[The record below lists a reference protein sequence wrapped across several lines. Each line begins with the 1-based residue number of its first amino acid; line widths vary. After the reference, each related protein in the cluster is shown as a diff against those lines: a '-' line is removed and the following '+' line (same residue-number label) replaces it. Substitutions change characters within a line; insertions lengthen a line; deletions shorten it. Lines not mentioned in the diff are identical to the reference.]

1 MSDQV
6 AAASRSIG
14 PARMGV
20 LLFGAAA
27 AWATIAAAAS
37 GTSPAP
43 MVGSILM
50 TGLALGASWGVAVR
64 WPTPALA
71 ALVAG
76 ALLLVAADPA
86 SVVGADATQGPLG
99 YANASAA
106 LYGVAVIAALLLA
119 LQVQTPPALAMAA
132 LAGVLF
138 VWIVILLRSSAVVLL
153 VPAVVVAAIVA
164 TRVRG
169 ARAAVV
175 LCGLV
180 FVGALLATN
189 IIGATQI
196 GIGNGVVDRT
206 VRGALS
212 TDRVLLWHEAIEI
225 TAAEPFLGVGPGGF
239 ASSSSI
245 ARSDSDLQWAHHE
258 FLQAGAEM
266 GIPGYVLVVALFA
279 WGFAALWMTA
289 NGVLT
294 AIAAAGLAIVGVHAT
309 IDYILHFPAVPLA
322 IAIVVGTVIGGS
334 VGAERDASPLREVA
348 P

>member
-1 MSDQV
+1 
-6 AAASRSIG
+6 
-14 PARMGV
+14 MGV

-27 AWATIAAAAS
+27 AWATIAAAAA
-37 GTSPAP
+37 GTAPGP
-43 MVGSILM
+43 MVVSILV
-50 TGLALGASWGVAVR
+50 TGLALGVSWAVAVR

-71 ALVAG
+71 ALVVG

-86 SVVGADATQGPLG
+86 SVVGSDATHGPLG

-106 LYGVAVIAALLLA
+106 LYGVAAIAALLLA
-119 LQVQTPPALAMAA
+119 LQVRTPLALAMAA

-138 VWIVILLRSSAVVLL
+138 VWIIILLGSSAVVLL

-164 TRVRG
+164 TRIRG

-175 LCGLV
+175 VCGLV
-180 FVGALLATN
+180 FVGALVATH
-189 IIGATQI
+189 IVGATQI
-196 GIGNGVVDRT
+196 GIGNGVADRT
-206 VRGALS
+206 IRGALS
-212 TDRVLLWHEAIEI
+212 IDRVLLWHEAIEI
-225 TAAEPFLGVGPGGF
+225 TALEPFLGVGPGNF

-289 NGVLT
+289 NGMLT

-322 IAIVVGTVIGGS
+322 IAVVVGTVIGGS
-334 VGAERDASPLREVA
+334 VGPGRDASSLREVA